1 MKNQLTIILTL
12 AFLQIQAQSDIR
24 IAKKMGTIFNKSISE
39 VNIGSENGY
48 MQPIYFKINDGDD
61 WQRAGFLAKR
71 LKPYLFAD
79 ENSKR
84 EYLAYKKQAKWSY
97 VTIGTAYICVV
108 GWSVTS
114 IYNLSNGKPFIK
126 SYFGSGNSLAWL
138 GAYFGSYYGSVYLN
152 RMAET
157 HLFKAVNIKNGRFSS
172 SVSDNGLGL
181 KIHF

>member
-24 IAKKMGTIFNKSISE
+24 IAKKIGGIFNKGIFE
-39 VNIGSENGY
+39 VNIGSANGY
-48 MQPIYFKINDGDD
+48 IQPIYFKVNDSDD
-61 WQRAGFLAKR
+61 WRRTGFLAKR

-79 ENSKR
+79 ENSKM
-84 EYLAYKKQAKWSY
+84 EYLTYKKQAKWSY
-97 VTIGTAYICVV
+97 VTLSTAYISVM

-138 GAYFGSYYGSVYLN
+138 GAYFGSYFGSAYLN

-172 SVSDNGLGL
+172 SISDNGVGL